1 MVGLGFGQCI
11 GRDLQTV
18 GRNLTDMAF
27 VVVYKSGD
35 AQNTLL
41 GTGSS
46 LPHDDVNGRWYNPSF
61 SS

>member
-1 MVGLGFGQCI
+1 
-11 GRDLQTV
+11 
-18 GRNLTDMAF
+18 MAF
-27 VVVYKSGD
+27 VVENKSSD
-35 AQNTLL
+35 TQNTLL